1 MSSSN
6 RPRNPA
12 PPRGLLTAI
21 ACALVLLGGLPA
33 SAGDPTD
40 PIRVYF
46 EGSICDQ
53 PELDVEVWS
62 RQRERWEPHP
72 IHPRIVADTCQVE
85 DAGTLLNE
93 FRYRCAGPAPGPW
106 YVGVDVFR
114 PGVLEA
120 CAGGRRLAA
129 RDPLG
134 VRITSPHPGAV
145 VRDDTQMV
153 EIEGA
158 VQIDGRD
165 ATGYDLV
172 VAVDVSANTAKPFD
186 ASSRTLFAVEIDA
199 VRALL
204 EATAHRTD
212 RLRIGL
218 VSHGGGGARLELSP
232 TTDRSRLLRALDAL
246 AARGPSGDP
255 AFAAGLAAG
264 LDAMPAGDALQAVG
278 SGGQRLLLALAD
290 GRSALPFGSGLA
302 GDPPY
307 RQRLDDLLERAVRA
321 GVAVHAFALG
331 GPGGPAL
338 ELLVPGLADSGGGL
352 VHAASPQAA
361 IGALRATPLPQVQHV
376 VIRNRS
382 VDAARI
388 ATLRPDGRFR
398 ATLPLRNG
406 TNRVQAVAT
415 DSSGAEAQVTV
426 EVHFDD
432 SAVRARLL
440 AAERE
445 RIRRLRERQRKELR
459 LDPEEAL

>member
-1 MSSSN
+1 MSSIL
-6 RPRNPA
+6 PRNP
-12 PPRGLLTAI
+12 PPLRGPRAAF
-21 ACALVLLGGLPA
+21 ACALLLWGAQPALAGGSL
-33 SAGDPTD
+33 D
-40 PIRVYF
+40 PIRVYY
-46 EGSICDQ
+46 EGSSICDDTA
-53 PELDVEVWS
+53 LDVEVWN
-62 RQRERWEPHP
+62 REQERWEPHP
-72 IHPRIVADTCQVE
+72 VHPRITADTCQVE
-85 DAGTLLNE
+85 DAGILLNE
-93 FRYRCAGPAPGPW
+93 VRYRCAGPEPGPW

-120 CAGGRRLAA
+120 CGGGRLLAG

-153 EIEGA
+153 AIEGA

-165 ATGYDLV
+165 ATGYDVV
-172 VAVDVSANTAKPFD
+172 VAVDASAPTAKPFD
-186 ASSRTLFAVEIDA
+186 ASGRPLFDVEIDA

-204 EATAHRTD
+204 EATAHRND

-218 VSHGGGGARLELSP
+218 VSHGGGARLELSP
-232 TTDRSRLLRALDAL
+232 TADRDRLRRALDAL
-246 AARGPSGDP
+246 AARGPSGNP

-264 LDAMPAGDALQAVG
+264 LDALPAGDALRAV
-278 SGGQRLLLALAD
+278 SDGGQRVLLALAD
-290 GRSALPFGSGLA
+290 GRSALPFGGELPR
-302 GDPPY
+302 DPVY
-307 RQRLDDLLERAVRA
+307 RQRLDALLSRAVHD

-361 IGALRATPLPQVQHV
+361 IGALRATPLPHVQLV

-382 VDAARI
+382 VDAART

-406 TNRVQAVAT
+406 TNLVQAVAT

-426 EVHFDD
+426 ELHFDD

-445 RIRRLRERQRKELR
+445 RIRRLRARQRKELR
-459 LDPEEAL
+459 LDPEKSPL